1 MKRSFVVIALGVSAR
16 FGSGRTWDDE
26 WRITPAD
33 DSSRFRFSIDRVK
46 PGSQWSVSS
55 DRSISEFRGLSIQT
69 VDGSGRAKFE
79 FVRDAG
85 RLVCEGYFK
94 NGVGIG
100 AFEFVPNA
108 EYVRELQKL
117 GYDAPDDKQLFSMVM
132 SDVSLDFARGVKD
145 ANVPATVKQLIDM
158 RLHGVSLPYVHKL
171 KSSGLR
177 GLTAENIVRLRIH
190 GVD

>member
-1 MKRSFVVIALGVSAR
+1 M
-16 FGSGRTWDDE
+16 
-26 WRITPAD
+26 
-33 DSSRFRFSIDRVK
+33 
-46 PGSQWSVSS
+46 
-55 DRSISEFRGLSIQT
+55 
-69 VDGSGRAKFE
+69 DGSGRAKFE

>member
-1 MKRSFVVIALGVSAR
+1 MKRSFAVIALGVSAL

-33 DSSRFRFSIDRVK
+33 DSGMVRFSIDRVK
-46 PGSQWSVSS
+46 PGSQWSMSS
-55 DRSISEFRGLSIQT
+55 DRSVADFRGLSMRT
-69 VDGSGRAKFE
+69 VDSSGKAKFE
-79 FVRDAG
+79 YVRDAG

-100 AFEFVPNA
+100 AFEFIPDL
-108 EYVRELQKL
+108 EYARKLQKL
-117 GYDAPDDKQLFSMVM
+117 GYDAPDDNQMFSMLM
-132 SDVSLDFARGVKD
+132 SDVSLDFARGVKE

-158 RLHGVSLPYVHKL
+158 RLHGVSLPYLHKL
-171 KSSGLR
+171 KTSGLR